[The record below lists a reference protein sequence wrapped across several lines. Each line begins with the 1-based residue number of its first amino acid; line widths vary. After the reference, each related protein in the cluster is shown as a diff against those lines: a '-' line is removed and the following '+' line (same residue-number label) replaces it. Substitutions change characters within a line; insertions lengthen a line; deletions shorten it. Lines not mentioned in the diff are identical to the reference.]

1 VSRYRSLA
9 RTVEGVST
17 FWNARLSTLG
27 AKAVLALYASLAE
40 SGPSASTSQNVHRM
54 LHAAFE
60 DARHLGHV
68 VANPCDV
75 PKKAKPTYRRPEVVP
90 LSREQEAALIDAA
103 RGDRY
108 EGIVLLGL
116 DSGARQ
122 GELFALTWDDVDF
135 DAGGKHGRFPA
146 PSGSKKPRQ
155 NAVVTGFPNVPRD
168 RIELSTPEGCGR

>member
-1 VSRYRSLA
+1 
-9 RTVEGVST
+9 
-17 FWNARLSTLG
+17 
-27 AKAVLALYASLAE
+27 
-40 SGPSASTSQNVHRM
+40 M